1 MPQRNFI
8 QYLVITAK
16 GLAMGAADVVPG
28 VSGGTIAFISGIYEE
43 LIETIHKVD
52 LGFFKLWK
60 KEGFLNAW
68 KHYNLGFLLALFSG
82 VFISIISLA
91 KLITWLLA
99 VYPIMVWSFFFG
111 LVIASIVYVGKQI
124 TKWKASIILAVLI
137 ATVLSYLIT
146 IADPVGSPDSIWFL
160 FFAGFIAII
169 AMILPGIS
177 GAFILLLL
185 GAYTSVIGIIT
196 QLSEGITSLNFSVFI
211 NAFGKLLIFGVGAI
225 IGLKVF
231 SRALNW
237 MFKHHKNLILAV
249 LTGFMIGALNKIW
262 PWKEVLQYRTNHAG
276 EKVPFLESSILPQTY
291 DGNPQILYAILFAVI
306 GFLTIFLLER
316 VAVNK
321 STTTSASQET
331 ANNNTEEIN

>member
-1 MPQRNFI
+1 MPQRNFL
-8 QYLVITAK
+8 QYLTVTAK

-43 LIETIHKVD
+43 LIETIHKID
-52 LGFFKLWK
+52 LGFFKIWK
-60 KEGFLNAW
+60 KESFLTAW
-68 KHYNLGFLLALFSG
+68 KHYNLSFLLALFTG

-91 KLITWLLA
+91 KLITWLLE

-124 TKWKASIILAVLI
+124 THWRLIAIGALILASI
-137 ATVLSYLIT
+137 LSYLIT
-146 IADPVGSPDSIWFL
+146 IADPIGSPESTWFL
-160 FFAGFIAII
+160 FLAGFIAII

-185 GAYTSVIGIIT
+185 GAYTAVIGIVT
-196 QLSEGITSLNFSVFI
+196 QLGEGITTLNGSLFI
-211 NAFGKLLIFGVGAI
+211 SAFGKLLIFGLGAI
-225 IGLKVF
+225 LGLKMF
-231 SRALNW
+231 SRVLNW

-262 PWKEVLQYRTNHAG
+262 PWKEVLQYRMNHAG
-276 EKVPFLESSILPQTY
+276 KNIPFIERSILPQNY
-291 DGNPQILYAILFAVI
+291 EGNPQILYAILFAII

-316 VAVNK
+316 IAVK
-321 STTTSASQET
+321 KVDSSQ
-331 ANNNTEEIN
+331 NSL